1 MVCRRAAAEILQ
13 ENPEC
18 EVVSTCREVRV
29 LFFSS
34 MVVSPATGGGNA
46 AYNVLES
53 GPAWSKV
60 FYATST
66 DYLPERQPFQ
76 EITPRICR
84 FFNVNRPLPQRLEA
98 VGTMRWI
105 GKQVTRIND
114 WVQRETIVRD
124 VARCAERENIDVLL
138 ICPQNARV
146 DLPAAPELVER
157 TRLPSVAWFMDDYF
171 ADELSRE
178 RVREV
183 WNNAHRRFVASESM
197 QEHFSR
203 MYGGECE
210 MINNSVAFP
219 ESFSEP
225 ADRLGSRV
233 RMVYAGAINSYYL
246 SSMSAAL
253 SELQGL
259 GDRIELDIY
268 SPDKLPPE
276 WQSKTDIPWRHLPP
290 IPADEFIER
299 LQEYDVLLLLSSFDP
314 EWRVV
319 AETAQ
324 AGKMA
329 DYLAAGRCIL
339 AYGPEYADNVRYL
352 NKYGI
357 GETVTSQE
365 PGMLSET
372 ILSLSE
378 DPGRRKEVGERAY
391 YFGRE
396 HRDKDKNSAR
406 LWQAL
411 YEASNAPPLVWQGH
425 NHIGEKRS
433 RAENIFFDALNALG
447 KLKQV
452 VKKVVKKQ
460 TNGQA

>member
-1 MVCRRAAAEILQ
+1 MMSAQRRI
-13 ENPEC
+13 N
-18 EVVSTCREVRV
+18 V

-53 GPAWSKV
+53 GPAWGQV

-66 DYLPERQPFQ
+66 HYPSERQPFQ

-98 VGTMRWI
+98 TGTMRWI
-105 GKQVTRIND
+105 GKQVTCIND

-146 DLPAAPELVER
+146 DLLPAPELVER
-157 TRLPSVAWFMDDYF
+157 TGLPSVAWFMDDYF

-178 RVREV
+178 RVRKV
-183 WNNAHRRFVASESM
+183 WNSAHRRFVISESM
-197 QEHFSR
+197 QNHFSK

-210 MINNSVAFP
+210 ILNNSVSFP

-225 ADRLGSRV
+225 TERRDSRL

-246 SSMSAAL
+246 NSMSAVL
-253 SELQGL
+253 GELQGL
-259 GDRIELDIY
+259 SDLVEFDIY

-276 WQSKTDIPWRHLPP
+276 WQSRTDVPWRHR
-290 IPADEFIER
+290 PADEFIER
-299 LQEYDVLLLLSSFDP
+299 LQEYDVLLLLSSFEP
-314 EWRVV
+314 EWRIV

-352 NKYGI
+352 KKYGI
-357 GETVTSQE
+357 GETVTSQI
-365 PGMLSET
+365 PGALREAV
-372 ILSLSE
+372 LSLSQN
-378 DPGRRKEVGERAY
+378 PSHRREVGERAY

-396 HRDKDKNSAR
+396 HRDKTVYSAR
-406 LWQAL
+406 LWRAL
-411 YEASNAPPLVWQGH
+411 SEAPNAPPFVWQSH
-425 NHIGEKRS
+425 NLMGERRS
-433 RAENIFFDALNALG
+433 RTENILFDALNALG
-447 KLKQV
+447 KLKRV
-452 VKKVVKKQ
+452 VKKVVKR
-460 TNGQA
+460 